1 VVADALSRVEEVE
14 QTLDFEALAAA
25 QQEDEELQQY
35 LEEDSTLL
43 MKKIRVPG
51 TDVAVFC
58 DVSTQTARPFVT
70 QEFRKA
76 AFDSLHQLSH
86 PEINATVKLVTQ
98 RYVWP
103 SIKSDCRQWARSC
116 IQCQRAKVSR
126 HVSSPVGTFAPPSAR
141 FEHIHIDIIIMPL
154 SEGCRYCLTIVDRY
168 SRWPEAVPLHDQEAS
183 TVARALYDGWI
194 SRFGT
199 PLRITTDQGRQFE
212 SYLFKQLNHLLGT
225 THLRTT
231 AYHPSAN
238 GMVERL
244 HRQLKAAIMCQ
255 QQHRWTQSLP
265 TVLLGIRS
273 AWKEDLQATAADMV
287 YGQSLRLP
295 GEFLGS
301 LHRDDNAADNVT
313 DFVKELRQHLRELR
327 PTKVSC
333 HGRGKTFVF
342 KDLATSEEVF
352 VRHDGLKQPLQQ
364 PYDGPYK
371 VIKRAEKTF
380 VVRMNGRDV
389 TVSIDRLKPAYIMAD
404 DPVASQEGNNDEVAP
419 GSTEEDAVITDP
431 PNTQQK
437 ATQENSTKHITKSG
451 RRVRFPDRLQGG
463 FS

>member
-1 VVADALSRVEEVE
+1 MEAKYGAYNRELLAIYLAIKHFRHTVEGRSFTVYTDHKPLVYAFYKKAAQCSPRQFRHLDFIGQFTTDIRHVSGEDNVVADALSRVEGVGH
-14 QTLDFEALAAA
+14 TFDFEALAAA
-25 QQEDEELQQY
+25 QREDEELQQY
-35 LEEDSTLL
+35 LEGDSTLL
-43 MKKIRVPG
+43 MKKIRIPG

-58 DVSTQTARPFVT
+58 DVSTQTARPFIT

-86 PEINATVKLVTQ
+86 PGINATVKLVIQ

-116 IQCQRAKVSR
+116 IQCQRAKISR
-126 HVSSPVGTFAPPSAR
+126 HVSSPVGTFTPPSAR

-154 SEGCRYCLTIVDRY
+154 SEGYRYCLTMVDRY

-183 TVARALYDGWI
+183 TIARALYDGWI

-199 PLRITTDQGRQFE
+199 PLRITTDQGRQLE

-255 QQHRWTQSLP
+255 QQYRWTQSLP

-273 AWKEDLQATAADMV
+273 AWKEDL
-287 YGQSLRLP
+287 
-295 GEFLGS
+295 
-301 LHRDDNAADNVT
+301 
-313 DFVKELRQHLRELR
+313 
-327 PTKVSC
+327 
-333 HGRGKTFVF
+333 
-342 KDLATSEEVF
+342 
-352 VRHDGLKQPLQQ
+352 
-364 PYDGPYK
+364 
-371 VIKRAEKTF
+371 
-380 VVRMNGRDV
+380 
-389 TVSIDRLKPAYIMAD
+389 
-404 DPVASQEGNNDEVAP
+404 
-419 GSTEEDAVITDP
+419 
-431 PNTQQK
+431 
-437 ATQENSTKHITKSG
+437 
-451 RRVRFPDRLQGG
+451 
-463 FS
+463 